1 MNLSIKDVPDNI
13 VEQLHERARAHH
25 RSLQGE
31 LRALLE
37 EALATQR
44 LTVEDAYRQIV
55 GLGLQTPDEAT
66 AIIREGRDGRTGR

>member
-37 EALATQR
+37 EALAPQR